1 MSKIAVFIDRDGTM
15 SEEVGYVNHL
25 SRFKLLENTAAAVK
39 LLNEAGILA
48 IVATNQ
54 AGVARGYF
62 EEPMI
67 NKVHEKLK
75 KELAKSGASVDAI
88 YYCPHHPSA
97 GKPPYRTECNC
108 RKPKP
113 GMILKAKDDF
123 DIDLT
128 RSYMVGDK
136 ISDVEFGLK
145 LGLKS
150 IMVMT
155 GYGIGEY
162 EHQRQDWKVKPDFM
176 AGDLLE
182 AVKWI
187 VEDIRRAREGT
198 AAKK

>member
-15 SEEVGYVNHL
+15 SEEVGYVNHI

-39 LLNEAGILA
+39 LLNEAGVLA

-75 KELAKSGASVDAI
+75 NELAKSGASVDAI

-97 GKPPYRTECNC
+97 GKPPYRAECNC

-113 GMILKAKDDF
+113 GMILRAREDF
-123 DIDLT
+123 DIDLS

-136 ISDVEFGLK
+136 ISDVEFGQK

-150 IMVMT
+150 VMVMT

-162 EHQRQDWKVKPDFM
+162 EHQRQDWKTAPDFM
-176 AGDLLE
+176 ADDLLG

-187 VEDIRRAREGT
+187 IEDIRRSSEGT
-198 AAKK
+198 ASNK